1 MSINEDSI
9 KTLWQT
15 LPSEK
20 LVFNDSQLRARA
32 RKFQAKI
39 NRRNIIEYLSFSFLF
54 GLIIYVTL
62 GIQDPIWQ
70 DWAFSGLTALGA
82 AIALWNYYRFA
93 GSKAVPESSGNTLL
107 KYMRR
112 ELTKQRDAAAS
123 AWRWYILPFIP
134 AVIFF
139 LIDRWTY
146 ADSDLLKLTEF
157 RYTVL
162 ILTALII
169 TLGCAAIFWQWL
181 QAAKYQRQ
189 LDDLERYTGHD

>member
-1 MSINEDSI
+1 
-9 KTLWQT
+9 
-15 LPSEK
+15 
-20 LVFNDSQLRARA
+20 
-32 RKFQAKI
+32 
-39 NRRNIIEYLSFSFLF
+39 
-54 GLIIYVTL
+54 
-62 GIQDPIWQ
+62 
-70 DWAFSGLTALGA
+70 
-82 AIALWNYYRFA
+82 
-93 GSKAVPESSGNTLL
+93 
-107 KYMRR
+107 MRR

-169 TLGCAAIFWQWL
+169 ALGCAAIFWQWL